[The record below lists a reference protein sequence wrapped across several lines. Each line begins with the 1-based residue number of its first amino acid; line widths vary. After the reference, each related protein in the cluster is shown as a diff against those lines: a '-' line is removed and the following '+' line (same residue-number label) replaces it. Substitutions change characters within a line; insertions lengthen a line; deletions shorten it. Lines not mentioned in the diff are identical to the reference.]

1 MCCNSV
7 ESRGR
12 IPADRR
18 LVDKVFQTSLLRE
31 SLSLERN
38 KLLRTILG
46 RIFEAILEAIQPPKT
61 QKKEFLK
68 LLGKKEGLPPF
79 SRLGERET
87 PVSQPVQISQK
98 ILQRLLI
105 H

>member
-1 MCCNSV
+1 M

>member
-1 MCCNSV
+1 MCCHSV
-7 ESRGR
+7 QSRGR

-46 RIFEAILEAIQPPKT
+46 RILEVILEAI
-61 QKKEFLK
+61 KKEFLK
-68 LLGKKEGLPPF
+68 LLGKREGLPPF

>member
-1 MCCNSV
+1 M
-7 ESRGR
+7 
-12 IPADRR
+12 
-18 LVDKVFQTSLLRE
+18 DKVFQTSLLRE

-38 KLLRTILG
+38 RLLRTILG
-46 RIFEAILEAIQPPKT
+46 RILEAILEALQPQKT

-68 LLGKKEGLPPF
+68 LLGKREGLPPF

-87 PVSQPVQISQK
+87 PVSQPVQISPK

>member
-1 MCCNSV
+1 M
-7 ESRGR
+7 
-12 IPADRR
+12 
-18 LVDKVFQTSLLRE
+18 
-31 SLSLERN
+31 
-38 KLLRTILG
+38 
-46 RIFEAILEAIQPPKT
+46 EAIQPPKT

-68 LLGKKEGLPPF
+68 LLGKREGLPPF